1 MKKLVLGAL
10 GLVLC
15 MCVLFRVT
23 TIGSSNIISGTKAEA
38 ASIQESIA
46 KKIIRFHVIA
56 NSDSEEDQAV
66 KLKVKEAVVTSM
78 EPMLENADSV
88 DEVREIIQ
96 LHMKD
101 IQKTAQ
107 DTLLSEGSTAVANA
121 ELTQCYFPVK
131 TYGEYTFPDGE
142 YEALRIT
149 IGEGEGKNW
158 WCVMYPRLCFVDSLY
173 SVVPEESK
181 KELKKQLTDEEYE
194 EILHGEKEVKIKWK
208 FLELLGF

>member
-1 MKKLVLGAL
+1 MKKICFGAL
-10 GLVLC
+10 GLITSLAVAA
-15 MCVLFRVT
+15 
-23 TIGSSNIISGTKAEA
+23 GTYINAGINADA
-38 ASIQESIA
+38 ASIQKGIA
-46 KKIIRFHVIA
+46 EKIIRFHVIA

-78 EPMLENADSV
+78 EPMLADADSV
-88 DEVREIIQ
+88 DEVRKIIK
-96 LHMKD
+96 LHMD
-101 IQKTAQ
+101 EIEQIAQ
-107 DTLLSEGSTAVANA
+107 ETLIEEGSTDEAKA
-121 ELTQCYFPVK
+121 ELTHCYFPVK

-181 KELKKQLTDEEYE
+181 KELKA
-194 EILHGEKEVKIKWK
+194 
-208 FLELLGF
+208 